1 MDLLDRF
8 NFLEEHFNGE
18 DTKKD
23 IAKLCRE
30 IVKYDVYDVLA
41 RISAL
46 NLIPENQNKAVL
58 FDSLI
63 EYVLRENT
71 GVCKMNYKMSPGKFK
86 KLIQQLNECNLSH
99 SIDPNEN
106 VFVQRVMCNHNYV
119 VFNGIDQTPAYNLQM
134 MIYVLFVIKNNLPED
149 FLRKCGKLVQ
159 FILHISDY
167 VATSIGVKE
176 GNVYESLP
184 KEVREIV
191 IPSADKLDAYA
202 KVVCFDVN
210 WIQAVLDEEELFN
223 DLFAEFGTGF
233 PDDMGNRSFYSCPF
247 AINRN
252 NNQAVLL
259 NVSLLPNYAFY
270 EIIELASRNGIKE
283 ELMNLYNEFVF
294 RDCRKSLDV
303 LGHKKIK
310 ESLMGITLKNESF
323 YKEVILN
330 VFNDQLMILTFICD
344 DAQDYNRY
352 TMHNNYPN
360 SKHEDIFQ
368 NRMLYL
374 RDSLIETGVPESNI
388 FGVVIIN
395 AFGRGIGVGLKE
407 KVFQKPILS
416 FNPFELKCISINERK
431 YTDFL
436 PRYIKIKSKLN
447 VMMDY
452 MLSELNAIEIFTSNN
467 YSFYLGDDINPRKTS
482 LYIAPGDSTQYI
494 LRALKREDR
503 KLVEAYDADRYS
515 EVVLLD
521 VARRIYFE
529 EGFRNYKKIAFYVPD
544 DKVNIWI
551 VAEEPH
557 KEEEI
562 NIYYS
567 IVDFL
572 SYWLSESK
580 TLWKYITRA
589 ERRININVS
598 LQGELIEFYYEKQD
612 LDSFEDGLEIE
623 IIDSQIFI
631 SWKPAAYRMM
641 AGRDNTTEKQLMK
654 IIIKMIF
661 KALKEAE
668 IYDDELDIIFANPI
682 KKKFFV
688 LDYQKKPYYKP
699 VIDRKNRCVHVE
711 DEEYLSDIIGEM
723 MLREG
728 KWTYG
733 VISGED
739 RSCFANEV
747 VGKLYMLLQEK
758 VSQLNPYNLVEAIY
772 DDLEI
777 VLYNLVLASKR
788 YAWDIAC
795 YPEKENEFL
804 QDYNVLNKTSL
815 ALKFLME
822 YVAACPPD
830 GDKVVGIGE
839 YEYILAI
846 CSMIIDWAYKNDLF
860 FYHIFDTPVE
870 ILQSDRIGMK
880 HHEFDVMFSQS
891 DQYRRQ
897 QLYYNSSSILRK
909 IYNNTEIDYSE
920 SIDEGF
926 KEEYGYTYRD
936 LYMIIMSMVELGEKA
951 NASNVKLF
959 QEEDLINQ
967 LLQMNPELNISD
979 ISKMLVQISLC
990 ERDNYLIPPK
1000 PYRKEDV
1007 YPWRFNREYSFN
1019 RRPLV
1024 KRGNEIIWGNR
1035 QLYHMLE
1042 FLLDLVYDGKL
1053 KTRKKKLKEVIGNIN
1068 NERGHEFNQLIYNM
1082 LDDMKTFK
1090 LYTNV
1095 KKINRKAVSSED
1107 GGTLGDIDILVID
1120 EQYRRIYV
1128 SEVKDFNFSR
1138 NPYEMH
1144 LEYQKMF
1151 VDTEKERCFAT
1162 KHSRRVEWVR
1172 NHIEDVKEYYK
1183 LDKEFSWDVV
1193 GIFIVSEPLLS
1204 NDVYHKGLNIISKA
1218 ELSAEKIRSIGNK

>member
-8 NFLEEHFNGE
+8 NLLEEHFNGE
-18 DTKKD
+18 NTKED
-23 IAKLCRE
+23 LAGLCNE
-30 IVKYDVYDVLA
+30 IIKYDVYDVLA

-63 EYVLRENT
+63 EYVLRKNID
-71 GVCKMNYKMSPGKFK
+71 VCKMNYKMSPGKFK
-86 KLIQQLNECNLSH
+86 RLIQQLDDCSLSD

-119 VFNGIDQTPAYNLQM
+119 VFNGIDHTPAYNLQM
-134 MIYVLFVIKNNLPED
+134 MIYVLFVLKNNLPDD

-159 FILHISDY
+159 FILYISDY
-167 VATSIGVKE
+167 IATSIGVKE
-176 GNVYESLP
+176 GNVYEGLP
-184 KEVREIV
+184 KEVRGIV

-210 WIQAVLDEEELFN
+210 WIQAVLDEEEIFK
-223 DLFAEFGTGF
+223 DLFIGFGTDF

-247 AINRN
+247 VINKNNDQAI
-252 NNQAVLL
+252 LL

-270 EIIELASRNGIKE
+270 EIIELASRNGVKE
-283 ELMNLYNEFVF
+283 ELINLYNEFIF
-294 RDCRKSLDV
+294 RDCKKSLDA

-310 ESLMGITLKNESF
+310 ESFMGITLKNEPF

-374 RDSLIETGVPESNI
+374 RDSLIKAGVPESNI
-388 FGVVIIN
+388 FGIVIIN

-416 FNPFELKCISINERK
+416 FNPFELKCININERK

-436 PRYIKIKSKLN
+436 PRYIKVKSKLN

-503 KLVEAYDADRYS
+503 KLVESYDEDRYS
-515 EVVLLD
+515 EVILLD
-521 VARRIYFE
+521 VARQIYFE
-529 EGFRNYKKIAFYVPD
+529 EGFRNYRKIAFYVPD
-544 DKVNIWI
+544 DKVDIWI
-551 VAEEPH
+551 VSKEPH
-557 KEEEI
+557 EEEEI

-580 TLWKYITRA
+580 AIWNCITRTG
-589 ERRININVS
+589 RRININVS
-598 LQGELIEFYYEKQD
+598 LQGELMEFYYEKQES
-612 LDSFEDGLEIE
+612 DSFEDGLEIE
-623 IIDSQIFI
+623 ITDSQILM

-641 AGRDNTTEKQLMK
+641 AGGDNAIEKQLMK
-654 IIIKMIF
+654 IVIKMIF

-668 IYDDELDIIFANPI
+668 FCEDELDVIFANPL
-682 KKKFFV
+682 KKKFFA

-723 MLREG
+723 MLQEG

-733 VISGED
+733 AISGED

-747 VGKLYMLLQEK
+747 VGELYVLLQDK
-758 VSQLNPYNLVEAIY
+758 VAQLNPFYLVEAIY

-777 VLYNLVLASKR
+777 VLYNLMLAGKR

-804 QDYNVLNKTSL
+804 QDYNTLNKTSL

-830 GDKVVGIGE
+830 GDKAVGIGE

-846 CSMIIDWAYKNDLF
+846 CSMIVDWAYKNDLF

-870 ILQSDRIGMK
+870 ILQSNRIGMK
-880 HHEFDVMFSQS
+880 HHEFNVMFNRG
-891 DQYRRQ
+891 DQYRRK
-897 QLYYNSSSILRK
+897 QLYYNSSFILRK
-909 IYNNTEIDYSE
+909 GYEKTEIDYSE
-920 SIDEGF
+920 KIDEGF
-926 KEEYGYTYRD
+926 KEEYGYTYSD
-936 LYMIIMSMVELGEKA
+936 LYMMIMSMVELSEKA
-951 NASNVKLF
+951 NESNVKVF
-959 QEEDLINQ
+959 KEEDLLAQ
-967 LLQMNPELNISD
+967 LSRMNPDLDISD
-979 ISKMLVQISLC
+979 MRKMLEQISLS
-990 ERDNYLIPPK
+990 EREDYLIPPK
-1000 PYRKEDV
+1000 PYRREDV

-1019 RRPLV
+1019 RRPVV

-1068 NERGHEFNQLIYNM
+1068 NERGHGFNQLIYNM

-1095 KKINRKAVSSED
+1095 KKINRKAVCNKE
-1107 GGTLGDIDILVID
+1107 GGILGDIDILVID
-1120 EQYRRIYV
+1120 EQYHRIYV

-1151 VDTEKERCFAT
+1151 VDTEKESCFAT

-1183 LDKEFSWDVV
+1183 LDKDSLWEVV

-1204 NDVYHKGLNIISKA
+1204 NEVYHKRLNIISKA
-1218 ELSAEKIRSIGNK
+1218 ELSVEKVRSIRK

>member
-8 NFLEEHFNGE
+8 KFLDAHFNGE
-18 DTKKD
+18 ETKHD
-23 IAKLCRE
+23 ITELRNE
-30 IVKYDVYDVLA
+30 VMKYDIYDVIA

-63 EYVLRENT
+63 EYILREDAT
-71 GVCKMNYKMSPGKFK
+71 LYQSKYKMSPGKFK
-86 KLIQQLNECNLSH
+86 KLIQQLDECNLAH

-106 VFVQRVMCNHNYV
+106 VFVQRIMCNENYV

-134 MIYVLFVIKNNLPED
+134 MIYTLFVVKNNLPGK

-167 VATSIGVKE
+167 VATSIGIGDEIYDV
-176 GNVYESLP
+176 LP
-184 KEVREIV
+184 QEVSKIV
-191 IPSADKLDAYA
+191 VPDSEKVNEYA
-202 KVVCFDVN
+202 KKMCFDTK
-210 WIQAVLDEEELFN
+210 WIKTALDDEELYK
-223 DLFAEFGTGF
+223 DLFAEFGTRF
-233 PDDMGNRSFYSCPF
+233 SDDMGNRSFYSCPF
-247 AINRN
+247 VINEEN
-252 NNQAVLL
+252 EQGVLL
-259 NVSLLPNYAFY
+259 NVSLLPNFAFY
-270 EIIELASRNGIKE
+270 EIIELASRNGVKE
-283 ELMNLYNEFVF
+283 ELMNLYNDYVF
-294 RDCRKSLDV
+294 RDCRKSLDA

-310 ESLMGITLKNESF
+310 ESLMGITLKNETF

-330 VFNDQLMILTFICD
+330 VFNDQLMILSFICD

-360 SKHEDIFQ
+360 SKHADVFQ

-374 RDSLIETGVPESNI
+374 RDSLIKAGVQENNI
-388 FGVVIIN
+388 FGIVIIN
-395 AFGRGIGVGLKE
+395 AYGRGIGVSLKE
-407 KVFQKPILS
+407 DVFPKPILS
-416 FNPFELKCISINERK
+416 FSPFELRCVSINERK

-436 PRYIKIKSKLN
+436 PRYIKVKSKLN
-447 VMMDY
+447 VMMDH

-482 LYIAPGDSTQYI
+482 LFIAPGDSTQYI
-494 LRALKREDR
+494 LRALKREGR
-503 KLVEAYDADRYS
+503 KLVDSYDEDRYS

-521 VARRIYFE
+521 VARQIYFE
-529 EGFRNYKKIAFYVPD
+529 EGFRNYRKIAFYVPD
-544 DKVNIWI
+544 DKVDIWI
-551 VAEEPH
+551 VSEEPH

-567 IVDFL
+567 IVDFI
-572 SYWLSESK
+572 SYWLSESREV
-580 TLWKYITRA
+580 WSRIARG
-589 ERRININVS
+589 ERRINISVT
-598 LQGELIEFYYEKQD
+598 LQGELIDFYYEKQD
-612 LDSFEDGLEIE
+612 SDSFEDGLEIE
-623 IIDSQIFI
+623 IIDSQIVM

-641 AGRDNTTEKQLMK
+641 AGRDNAAEKWLMT

-661 KALKEAE
+661 KALKEA
-668 IYDDELDIIFANPI
+668 YLCDDELNVIFANPL

-699 VIDRKNRCVHVE
+699 VIDRKNRCIHVE

-723 MLREG
+723 MLQEG

-747 VGKLYMLLQEK
+747 VGKLYALLQEK
-758 VSQLNPYNLVEAIY
+758 VAQLNPFHLVEAIY

-777 VLYNLVLASKR
+777 VLYNLMLAGKR

-804 QDYNVLNKTSL
+804 QDYNTLNKTSL

-830 GDKVVGIGE
+830 GDKTVGIGE

-846 CSMIIDWAYKNDLF
+846 CSMIVDWAYKNDLF

-870 ILQSDRIGMK
+870 ILQSNRIGMK
-880 HHEFDVMFSQS
+880 HHEFDVMFSQG

-909 IYNNTEIDYSE
+909 VYGKTEIDYSE
-920 SIDEGF
+920 RIDEGF

-936 LYMIIMSMVELGEKA
+936 LYMMIMSMVELGEKA
-951 NASNVKLF
+951 NASNVKVF
-959 QEEDLINQ
+959 KEEDLIAQ
-967 LLQMNPELNISD
+967 LSQMNPDLNISD
-979 ISKMLVQISLC
+979 MGKMLEQISLS
-990 ERDNYLIPPK
+990 EREDYLVPPK
-1000 PYRKEDV
+1000 PYRREDV

-1019 RRPLV
+1019 RRPVV
-1024 KRGNEIIWGNR
+1024 KRGKEIIWGNR

-1053 KTRKKKLKEVIGNIN
+1053 KTRKKKLEAVIGNIN

-1082 LDDMKTFK
+1082 LNDMNAFK
-1090 LYTNV
+1090 LYPNV
-1095 KKINRKAVSSED
+1095 KKINGKAVSNED
-1107 GGTLGDIDILVID
+1107 GGTLGDIDILVVD
-1120 EQYRRIYV
+1120 EQYHRIYV

-1151 VDTEKERCFAT
+1151 VDTKKERCFAT
-1162 KHSRRVEWVR
+1162 KHSRRVEWLR

-1183 LDKEFSWDVV
+1183 LNKDSLWDVV

-1204 NDVYHKGLNIISKA
+1204 NEVYHKGLNIISRA
-1218 ELSAEKIRSIGNK
+1218 ELNVEKIRSIRK